1 MISGLLVSVL
11 MLWLLPS
18 TAIVF
23 PADHVGLTV
32 QKSPVLYFYLPH
44 FIAFPI
50 HFTLVDDRRI
60 SPVAE
65 FILSSPAG
73 PGFVPIRLGHYQI
86 VLEEEVQYRWYVSVV
101 QGAEP
106 SRTDIVAGGIIERI
120 DPRLVDYYG
129 YSCDRDSALLAAKAG
144 LWIDAFSCAIE
155 LIEANPEDQSLR
167 RLRDNL
173 LGIFTHYR
181 KQDPE

>member
-1 MISGLLVSVL
+1 
-11 MLWLLPS
+11 
-18 TAIVF
+18 
-23 PADHVGLTV
+23 
-32 QKSPVLYFYLPH
+32 VLYFYLPH
-44 FIAFPI
+44 FIASPI
-50 HFTLVDDRRI
+50 HFTLVDNRRI
-60 SPVAE
+60 PPVAE
-65 FILSSPAG
+65 FTLSSPAG

-106 SRTDIVAGGIIERI
+106 SGPDIVAGGVIER
-120 DPRLVDYYG
+120 
-129 YSCDRDSALLAAKAG
+129 RDSALLAAKAG